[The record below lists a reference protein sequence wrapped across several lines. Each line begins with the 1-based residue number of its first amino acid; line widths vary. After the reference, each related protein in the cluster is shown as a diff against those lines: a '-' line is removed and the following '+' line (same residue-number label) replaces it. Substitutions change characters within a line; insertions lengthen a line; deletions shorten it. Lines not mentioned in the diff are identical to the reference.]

1 MSVKITCIKKDNGF
15 HANPH
20 IAISEL
26 GWINETT
33 GKSGLSTR
41 IQIYEFIKSGGESYV
56 IGPNGTRV
64 SLITDEN
71 EKGTKFVKTI
81 VDNTTSDNLSA
92 LSECI
97 K

>member
-33 GKSGLSTR
+33 GKSGLLQGYR
-41 IQIYEFIKSGGESYV
+41 YMNLLKV
-56 IGPNGTRV
+56 A
-64 SLITDEN
+64 
-71 EKGTKFVKTI
+71 VKLC
-81 VDNTTSDNLSA
+81 NWS
-92 LSECI
+92 
-97 K
+97 